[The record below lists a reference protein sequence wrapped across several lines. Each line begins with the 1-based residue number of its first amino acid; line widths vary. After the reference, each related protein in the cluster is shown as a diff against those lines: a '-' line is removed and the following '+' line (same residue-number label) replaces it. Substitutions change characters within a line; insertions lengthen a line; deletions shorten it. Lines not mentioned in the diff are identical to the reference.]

1 MEVLITNTDCHNK
14 VEMQCSNCIAPLQCS
29 VQHKD
34 LDVYLSF
41 LLERSSS
48 PSSQP
53 EHSIEVSDE
62 RLTIKITG
70 LQPNTEYR
78 AAITAND
85 HQDMIQTISVEFHT
99 GQFSIQVEI
108 HMLRNTMKPY

>member
-34 LDVYLSF
+34 LDVF

-48 PSSQP
+48 SQSQP
-53 EHSIEVSDE
+53 EYSVEVSDE
-62 RLTIKITG
+62 HLTVKITG
-70 LQPNTEYR
+70 LTRNFQYR
-78 AAITAND
+78 ATITAND
-85 HQDMIQTISVEFHT
+85 HQGKGQTSIEFHT
-99 GQFSIQVEI
+99 GQFSIRRD
-108 HMLRNTMKPY
+108 MGACKPL